1 MREIYPITEE
11 TCSPCVGQHVCA
23 VLHDGTTVHGYLQD
37 VSGGCLH
44 FEAGYDGPSNISTT
58 SSKKA
63 KAQLKNAADD
73 KASVSFAPFFGARFA
88 LGFAAIAALFLI
100 PFAVGAFLFI

>member
-1 MREIYPITEE
+1 MREIYPINES
-11 TCSPCVGQHVCA
+11 TCTPCVGQHVCA

-44 FEAGYDGPSNISTT
+44 FDSGYGGPSNISTT

-63 KAQLKNAADD
+63 KAQLKDAGE
-73 KASVSFAPFFGARFA
+73 KASISFFPFLGARFA
-88 LGFAAIAALFLI
+88 LGFAAISALFLI
-100 PFAVGAFLFI
+100 PFAFAAFFFI